1 MSKRWI
7 VVLALLLASRV
18 WAQGDAASSAF
29 AEGKALGAGSIDSA
43 FQGIGNGTGA
53 ATVPGFGQRTP
64 QSQVFQAGQGQLSGS
79 GTAKIIDCA
88 SQAPDVDS
96 YRRQECD
103 AVNFVARNPAVRP
116 AFSIDRA
123 NDPLISRARAIAR
136 NPTMGATGI
145 AAGNPAEQCRV
156 VTETQ
161 PASFSRETCNDYRPV
176 SSSFCSTARQISVDQ
191 HHRYQCVEQMQS
203 VSNASCVIGQ
213 QIAVD
218 TRYRYQCNQTVQGY
232 ESLSCRRGVSVTVG
246 FGQCTPGVW
255 LGRTAFVDCGHCVDP
270 YMAMNIFCGSDGRSY
285 EVEPYRSRDG
295 ANRFDY
301 QTLGYSWDGS
311 YGRFPVAVA
320 PGQSVSDHY
329 VSDLGYGCHL
339 YVYFSVSCSATTCTP
354 SVRNVSAG
362 CNSAG
367 GSGTGAALQLPMST
381 TVSSWRSSECA
392 SLQQRAQ

>member
-1 MSKRWI
+1 VTKVQKTTIR
-7 VVLALLLASRV
+7 LLNHAVS
-18 WAQGDAASSAF
+18 
-29 AEGKALGAGSIDSA
+29 GA
-43 FQGIGNGTGA
+43 GIGNGTGA

-64 QSQVFQAGQGQLSGS
+64 QSQVFQAGQGQLSGP

-176 SSSFCSTARQISVDQ
+176 SSSFCSTARQIRVDQ

-203 VSNASCVIGQ
+203 VSNASCFIGQ

-246 FGQCTPGVW
+246 LANARPVS
-255 LGRTAFVDCGHCVDP
+255 
-270 YMAMNIFCGSDGRSY
+270 GSDARRLSI
-285 EVEPYRSRDG
+285 
-295 ANRFDY
+295 A
-301 QTLGYSWDGS
+301 
-311 YGRFPVAVA
+311 
-320 PGQSVSDHY
+320 
-329 VSDLGYGCHL
+329 
-339 YVYFSVSCSATTCTP
+339 ATASIRT
-354 SVRNVSAG
+354 
-362 CNSAG
+362 
-367 GSGTGAALQLPMST
+367 
-381 TVSSWRSSECA
+381 WR
-392 SLQQRAQ
+392 